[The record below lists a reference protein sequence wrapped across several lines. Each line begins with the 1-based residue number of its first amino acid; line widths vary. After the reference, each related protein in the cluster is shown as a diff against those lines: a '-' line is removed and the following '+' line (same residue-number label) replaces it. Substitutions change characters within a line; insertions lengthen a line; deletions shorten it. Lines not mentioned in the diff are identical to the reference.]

1 VAELGE
7 KTMEKDPSGTEKP
20 DTGRLELLR
29 RIPKEVME
37 TLTREEIQ
45 AMLHDDE
52 WPNSLKEKL
61 KGFLE

>member
-1 VAELGE
+1 
-7 KTMEKDPSGTEKP
+7 MEKDPSGTEKP
-20 DTGRLELLR
+20 DPGRLELLR

-61 KGFLE
+61 KDFLE